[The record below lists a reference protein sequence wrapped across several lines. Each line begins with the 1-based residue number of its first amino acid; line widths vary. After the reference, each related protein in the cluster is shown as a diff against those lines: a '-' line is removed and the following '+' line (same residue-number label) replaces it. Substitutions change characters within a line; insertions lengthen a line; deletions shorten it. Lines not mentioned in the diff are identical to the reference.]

1 MRERQLSTDK
11 TISHSTNSARSG
23 LVKKYTKLN
32 KYGVR

>member
-1 MRERQLSTDK
+1 LRLGQRSALYCDPRE
-11 TISHSTNSARSG
+11 